1 MAGEYNKSHEYE
13 TKAEEGGPVESQE
26 RGWFDFLGK
35 KKEEEKPVVQE
46 EEKPVVQEEEKPVVQ
61 EEVIATEF
69 EKVKVSEPEPEPACV
84 DYSKP
89 AEHGYHHEEHKE
101 EHKEEEVEKKHET
114 LSEKLRR
121 SDSSSSSSSDEE
133 GDDEEKKK
141 KRKEKKGLKEKIK
154 EKISGDKEEE
164 KKHGY
169 EQDTDEIPVEKFHE
183 DHGHAYDHGPV
194 VPHHE
199 EPKVEPAVVYAE
211 EKKED
216 EKKGFLEKIKDK
228 LPGHKKPEEV
238 PVASPPAAGYE
249 TAEPAYHEGEPK
261 EKKGL
266 MEKIKGKIPGYH
278 PKTEEEKEKEKPTG
292 SY

>member
-13 TKAEEGGPVESQE
+13 TKAEEGGPVETQD
-26 RGWFDFLGK
+26 RGLFDFLGK
-35 KKEEEKPVVQE
+35 KKEEEKPIHQE
-46 EEKPVVQEEEKPVVQ
+46 Q

-69 EKVKVSEPEPEPACV
+69 EKVKVSEAEPAYV

-89 AEHGYHHEEHKE
+89 AEHGYHHE

-133 GDDEEKKK
+133 GDDEEKRQKRK
-141 KRKEKKGLKEKIK
+141 ERKEKKGLTEKIK

-169 EQDTDEIPVEKFHE
+169 EQDTEIPVEKFHE
-183 DHGHAYDHGPV
+183 EHGHPYEHGPV
-194 VPHHE
+194 VHHHE
-199 EPKVEPAVVYAE
+199 EPKVEPTAVYGE
-211 EKKED
+211 DEKKED

-228 LPGHKKPEEV
+228 LPGHKKPEDG
-238 PVASPPAAGYE
+238 PVVSPPPPEYE
-249 TAEPAYHEGEPK
+249 NVEPAHHEGEVK

-266 MEKIKGKIPGYH
+266 LEKIKEKIPGYH
-278 PKTEEEKEKEKPTG
+278 PKTEEEKEKEKEKEKPTG